1 MTAGPDQGPGRLR
14 PVWRGR
20 LRPCPARIVAARQIE
35 FFSPIVE
42 PVKAESSVE
51 PRRILMISLVTAGAA
66 VLFAASMF
74 ARKMM
79 N

>member
-1 MTAGPDQGPGRLR
+1 
-14 PVWRGR
+14 
-20 LRPCPARIVAARQIE
+20 
-35 FFSPIVE
+35 
-42 PVKAESSVE
+42 
-51 PRRILMISLVTAGAA
+51 MISLVTAGAA